1 MTLVSG
7 RVRAETR
14 LVLVRHGETEWS
26 ASGKHTGRTDI
37 PLNDIGRRQAEQVAR
52 RLAGEPFAAVFT
64 SPRSRARD
72 TCRIAGLDSDA
83 IVTDDLREWDYGVYE
98 GRTTDE
104 IREDEPD
111 WSVWTAEIRG
121 GESVEDVGRRVDRVI
136 EAAIAYAGD
145 VALFGHG
152 HCLRILAARWIGLPP
167 AAGSLLELSTATV
180 SRLGW
185 ERERRVVELW
195 NDGSH
200 LARD

>member
-7 RVRAETR
+7 RVSAETR

-152 HCLRILAARWIGLPP
+152 HCLRILAARWIGLPA